1 MMVTVTTDSSGGYS
15 FTWMPSINGSILIKA
30 SWDGDQYYYGATST
44 PAQISITGYITQPT
58 GESNVLLTLSG
69 QTFHRGEEITLT
81 AIVLNPSGVAGRT
94 LTLQIV
100 GPGGYYHFDSI
111 PVSAPLNSYKFTW
124 SIPSNALT
132 GTYVISV
139 SLTPP
144 TLTGI
149 DARYVNI
156 V

>member
-1 MMVTVTTDSSGGYS
+1 MIVTVITDSSGGYS
-15 FTWMPSINGSILIKA
+15 FIWMPSINGSISIKA

-44 PAQISITGYITQPT
+44 AAQISITGNIAQPT
-58 GESNVLLTLSG
+58 GESNLLLTLSG
-69 QTFHRGEEITLT
+69 QTFHRGEEVTLT
-81 AIVLNPSGVAGRT
+81 VTVFNPSAVAGRT

-100 GPGGYYHFDSI
+100 GAGGYYHFDSI
-111 PVSAPLNSYKFTW
+111 QVSALSNSYTFTW

-144 TLTGI
+144 TLTAFDG
-149 DARYVNI
+149 RYVNVI
-156 V
+156 